1 LRTLLLPLDERP
13 CNFLFPRMIADSGRD
28 ITLVMPEKQ
37 ILSDRKKPADISLIE
52 NFLLQNAGDCTNIV
66 LSVDMLVYG
75 GLIPSRLHYLK
86 TEEALS
92 RLEIIKKIKNANPKI
107 IIYAFN
113 CIMRTPQYNSSEE
126 EPDYYAE
133 YGYNLFKRKYLL
145 DYQTRRGGLDKLQLK
160 ELKKIKIPQNIINDY
175 EARRNFNE
183 LVNIEILNFLETGI
197 IDFLVIPQDDSSPYG
212 YTAISQKR
220 ITCEIKR
227 KKLDMKVM
235 VYPGAD
241 EVALSLLTRAWHDYK
256 NIEPKVFSF
265 YASVLGPAIVPLFE
279 DRPMYESL
287 KSHLRVCRCKPA
299 ENAQEADFIL
309 AINCPGKIPQ
319 DTYDEEIDISYT
331 SCRNLQDFVYQIR
344 DYLGAGK
351 KVAVCDSAFCNGGD
365 IQLIRY
371 LDELDILDKLI
382 SYAGWNTN
390 CNTLGTTLSQA
401 CIGKDNALYNLL
413 YRIIDDVCYQS
424 AVRHEVIAA
433 DLPEYNLEDYN
444 LTPALSDIENII
456 LKKLHNFFKSL
467 YISNKYFIIF
477 KGISLP
483 WKRMFEIEIDME
495 IAEK

>member
-1 LRTLLLPLDERP
+1 MKTLLLPLDERP
-13 CNFLFPRMIADSGRD
+13 CNYLFPQMIAGSNRE
-28 ITLVMPEKQ
+28 IAVIMPEKH
-37 ILSDRKKPADISLIE
+37 ILGDMKKPADIGAIE
-52 NFLLQNAGDCTNIV
+52 NFLIKNAHGCANIV

-86 TEEALS
+86 MEEALS
-92 RLEIIKKIKNANPKI
+92 RLEIIRKIKNTNPKVK
-107 IIYAFN
+107 IYAFN

-133 YGYNLFKRKYLL
+133 YGHALFRRKYLL
-145 DYQTRRGGLDKLQLK
+145 DYKTRRGGLDKLQLK
-160 ELKKIKIPQNIINDY
+160 ELEKIKIPQNIINDY
-175 EARRNFNE
+175 EARRDFNE
-183 LVNIEILNFLETGI
+183 LINIEVVKYLETGI

-220 ITCEIKR
+220 IIGEIKR

-241 EVALSLLTRAWHDYK
+241 EVALSLLTRAWHDFK
-256 NIEPKVFSF
+256 NTEPKVFPF
-265 YASVLGPAIVPLFE
+265 YASVLGPSIVPLFE

-299 ENAQEADFIL
+299 ANAQEADFVL

-344 DYLGAGK
+344 DYLEAGK

-401 CIGKDNALYNLL
+401 CIGENDGLFNLL
-413 YRIIDDVCYQS
+413 YRIMDDVCYQA
-424 AVRHEVIAA
+424 AVRHEVTAI
-433 DLPEYNLEDYN
+433 DLPEYRLEDN
-444 LTPALSDIENII
+444 NIAPALKDIETKIKN
-456 LKKLHNFFKSL
+456 KLQKFYKSL
-467 YISNKYFIIF
+467 CISEKYSIII
-477 KGISLP
+477 KGVYLP
-483 WKRMFEIEIDME
+483 WKRMFEIGME
-495 IAEK
+495 LELEKK